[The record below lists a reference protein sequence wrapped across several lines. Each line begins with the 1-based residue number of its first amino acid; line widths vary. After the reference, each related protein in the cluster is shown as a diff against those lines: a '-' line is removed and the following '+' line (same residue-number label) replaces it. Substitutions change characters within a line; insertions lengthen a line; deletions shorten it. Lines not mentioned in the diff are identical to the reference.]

1 MSDLKVDTRW
11 MHKALELAQEAAS
24 SGEVPVGAV
33 LVCDDLMLG
42 EGSNASIIRK
52 DATAHAE
59 IQALRAAG
67 QQRANY
73 RLPGTTLYVT
83 LEPCAMCA
91 GAIIHARVERVVIG
105 ASDPRTG
112 AAGSIM
118 NILQHDD
125 LNHKCEVTM
134 GILEDEC
141 SAMLRNF
148 FRTKRIDAK

>member
-1 MSDLKVDTRW
+1 
-11 MHKALELAQEAAS
+11 
-24 SGEVPVGAV
+24 
-33 LVCDDLMLG
+33 
-42 EGSNASIIRK
+42 
-52 DATAHAE
+52 
-59 IQALRAAG
+59 
-67 QQRANY
+67 
-73 RLPGTTLYVT
+73 
-83 LEPCAMCA
+83 MCA